1 MDMEVQEA
9 HLSAVPDLVTGIMLL
24 ILAASLTAMLGS
36 RLPKLPFTIALVLAG
51 AILSALAAHLPL
63 LGLLAEF
70 QLTPELVLFVFLP
83 TLIFESANNL
93 QVRQLQNNLMAV
105 LTLAVPGLVLS
116 TGIIGG
122 IFYLFT
128 DFELIICLLLGA
140 ILSATDPVAV
150 ISIFKQLGV
159 PERLTVLVEG
169 ESLFNDATSLVLAT
183 LLLGI
188 ALSGEFNTGS
198 VISGLGNFVMVFFG
212 GFLVGGILAF
222 LVCQVLG
229 TVDAQA
235 PVEISLTTVL
245 AYLSFVVAEHSL
257 HVSGIMAVVAAGLTM
272 GSYGRSKISP
282 TTTAYLHDFWDY
294 AAWLANALIF
304 LLVGMQVDVLVVWES
319 AGLIALVAAA
329 MLVSRAVVVFG
340 LVPQLARLPGSEPV
354 SRAYQMVMYWGGLRG
369 AIALAIV
376 LSLPD
381 FGYRDTLIAV
391 VMGAVLFTL
400 LVQGL
405 SIEALVHR
413 LGLDQPDFADLVAEK
428 EGALHAKE
436 VSLASIGRLEQGGVF
451 SQRVATRLRTESE
464 QTIALLRQEI
474 GQLIAHM
481 SADEAT
487 RTLALRTLSRE
498 KTRYDELF
506 RRGLVGEWAYRE
518 LSHNVEQQLDDAK
531 HYGHLPGAAYKHA
544 LLHTALVRILQA
556 VNGVPLVGRWIER
569 RQYHQMMRDY
579 DVSWARYRAA
589 TSVLKNIDE
598 IAAENGV
605 AGEPV
610 ATIRGAYQSVHDAM
624 LTEITQVGESYP
636 EFVEGA
642 QERLGNRL
650 MVLSEQDSI
659 DHAGELGILP
669 AGVVKAIHKQQQQ
682 RLREIRRT
690 DLSTYLEVG
699 VEELLTKIP
708 MFAGLSE
715 QQFAFIIPYLHK
727 RSFPKGE
734 RVIRQGGSGD
744 SLFMIARGLV
754 AVVDERPAEPV
765 ELKRLYAGDFFGEA
779 ALLHGTPRNA
789 SVTGI
794 TPCSLYELHRDEWRR
809 FCEQYPKIAAAIE
822 LVDQQ
827 RKGEI
832 R

>member
-1 MDMEVQEA
+1 MEVQEA
-9 HLSAVPDLVTGIMLL
+9 HLSAVPDLVAGIMLL
-24 ILAASLTAMLGS
+24 ILAASLTAMLGA
-36 RLPKLPFTIALVLAG
+36 RLPKLPFTIGLVLVG
-51 AILSALAAHLPL
+51 ALISALAPHLPV
-63 LGLLAEF
+63 LGLLVDF

-93 QVRQLQNNLMAV
+93 DARQLQSNLLPV
-105 LTLAVPGLVLS
+105 LTLAVPGLLIS

-128 DFELIICLLLGA
+128 DWQLIICLLLGS

-150 ISIFKQLGV
+150 ISLFKQLGV

-188 ALSGEFNTGS
+188 TLSGEF
-198 VISGLGNFVMVFFG
+198 SGITVVSGVG
-212 GFLVGGILAF
+212 DFLVVFLGGILVGWGMA
-222 LVCQVLG
+222 LLACLVLG
-229 TVDAQA
+229 AVDAQA

-245 AYLSFVVAEHSL
+245 AYSSFLVAEHSL
-257 HVSGIMAVVAAGLTM
+257 HVSGIMAVVAAGLTV

-282 TTTAYLHDFWDY
+282 TTEAYMHDFWDY

-304 LLVGMQVDVLVVWES
+304 LLVGMQVDLWVYWHSIE
-319 AGLIALVAAA
+319 LIALVAVA
-329 MLVSRAVVVFG
+329 MLISRAVVVFG
-340 LVPQLARLPGSEPV
+340 LVPQLARLPDSEPV

-381 FGYRDTLIAV
+381 FGYRDILIAI

-405 SIEALVHR
+405 SIETLVQK
-413 LGLDQPDFADLVAEK
+413 LGLDEPEFADLVAEK
-428 EGALHAKE
+428 EGALHAKQA
-436 VSLASIGRLEQGGVF
+436 SLASIGRLEQGGFF

-464 QTIALLRQEI
+464 QTIGHLRQQIEHLT
-474 GQLIAHM
+474 GNM

-487 RTLALRTLSRE
+487 QTLSIRTLSRE
-498 KTRYDELF
+498 KTRYYELF
-506 RRGLVGEWAYRE
+506 RRGLIGEWAYRE
-518 LSHNVEQQLDDAK
+518 LSHNVERQLDDAK
-531 HYGHLPGAAYKHA
+531 HYGRLPGGIYKHA
-544 LLHTALVRILQA
+544 VLHTTLVRVLHTLT
-556 VNGVPLVGRWIER
+556 GVPLVGRWIER
-569 RQYHQMMRDY
+569 HQYHQMMRDY

-589 TSVLKNIDE
+589 NSVLKNLDE
-598 IAAENGV
+598 IAAENG
-605 AGEPV
+605 AEGESV
-610 ATIRGAYQSVHDAM
+610 DRIRAAYQSLHDGM
-624 LTEITQVGESYP
+624 FTEITQVGDSYP
-636 EFVEGA
+636 EFVEAA
-642 QERLGNRL
+642 QERLGHRL
-650 MVLSEQDSI
+650 MIISEQDSI
-659 DHAGELGILP
+659 HHAGEIGILP
-669 AGVVKAIHKQQQQ
+669 AGVVTAIRKQQLQ
-682 RLREIRRT
+682 RIREIRRT

-715 QQFAFIIPYLHK
+715 QQFTSIIPYLHK

-754 AVVDERPAEPV
+754 TVVDERPPEPV
-765 ELKRLYAGDFFGEA
+765 ELKRLYAGDFFGEG

-789 SVTGI
+789 TVTGI

-809 FCEQYPKIAAAIE
+809 ICGQYPEIANAVE
-822 LVDQQ
+822 VVDQQ
-827 RKGEI
+827 RTGEA